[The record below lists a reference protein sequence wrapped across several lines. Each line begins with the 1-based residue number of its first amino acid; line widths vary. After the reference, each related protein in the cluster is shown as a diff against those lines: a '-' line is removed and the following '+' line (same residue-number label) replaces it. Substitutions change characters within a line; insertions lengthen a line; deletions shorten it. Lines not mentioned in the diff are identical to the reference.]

1 MRVRLYADD
10 GALLLETDLAADCV
24 RGRKIGIADKVVLVL
39 DDPLVERRKMRE
51 PLFLHGVLERA
62 P

>member
-10 GALLLETDLAADCV
+10 GALLLETDLSVSSV
-24 RGRKIGIADKVVLVL
+24 RGRPIGIADKVVLVL
-39 DDPLVERRKMRE
+39 DDPMVERRKMRE
-51 PLFLHGVLERA
+51 PLFLHGTLERA

>member
-10 GALLLETDLAADCV
+10 GALLLETVLTVECV
-24 RGRKIGIADKVVLVL
+24 RGRPIGIADKVVVVL
-39 DDPLVERRKMRE
+39 DDPLVERRRMRE
-51 PLFLHGVLERA
+51 PLFLHGALERA